1 MSASASGG
9 RALMSRAL
17 GHAHVA
23 DRVALPVD
31 ATGHAVRRVALDR
44 LDAAVGLDGLDDADV
59 LVPDDEIARLR
70 VLAGGRG
77 DGAAALLRPRVQR
90 VDRAEALAVVADGD
104 AGLAGEPRDEV
115 GAPRARG
122 RGARGGGG
130 GLGGGGGVF
139 W

>member
-31 ATGHAVRRVALDR
+31 ATGHAVRGVALDR

-59 LVPDDEIARLR
+59 LVPDDEVARLR
-70 VLAGGRG
+70 VLPGRG
-77 DGAAALLRPRVQR
+77 RDRAAGLLRPGVQR
-90 VDRAEALAVVADGD
+90 VDGAEALAVVADGD
-104 AGLAGEPRDEV
+104 AGAAGEPRREV
-115 GAPRARG
+115 GAPRAGAG
-122 RGARGGGG
+122 RAG
-130 GLGGGGGVF
+130 
-139 W
+139 

>member
-59 LVPDDEIARLR
+59 HGPEDEIAR
-70 VLAGGRG
+70 VGALAGGRG
-77 DGAAALLRPRVQR
+77 EGAAALLGRRERRVGR
-90 VDRAEALAVVADGD
+90 GEALAVGA
-104 AGLAGEPRDEV
+104 AGAAGVAGEPRDEV
-115 GAPRARG
+115 GA
-122 RGARGGGG
+122 
-130 GLGGGGGVF
+130 
-139 W
+139 